1 MMSSYAN
8 NALKNV
14 NKKTKSNTNKTM
26 KTKSSNIPK
35 LINLY
40 KFKLSMN
47 QIFDVSTPNLQKKYI
62 YLGINQ
68 FKNDY
73 LRKI

>member
-1 MMSSYAN
+1 
-8 NALKNV
+8 
-14 NKKTKSNTNKTM
+14 M

-73 LRKI
+73 LRKIQIDNPHLKSFLRLNIEDE